1 MNDHRVG
8 ALLENRYRVLRRI
21 ARGGTAAVYEGLD
34 ERLDRPVALKIMHP
48 HFADDPRFVTR
59 AEREAKAA
67 ARLLAPTRPSDRWSG
82 RWLRDLSLFAPAA
95 AFDAPQQ
102 VQVAPLVV

>member
-34 ERLDRPVALKIMHP
+34 ERLDRPVALKIMPVSYTHL
-48 HFADDPRFVTR
+48 R
-59 AEREAKAA
+59 AHE
-67 ARLLAPTRPSDRWSG
+67 T
-82 RWLRDLSLFAPAA
+82 
-95 AFDAPQQ
+95 
-102 VQVAPLVV
+102 

>member
-34 ERLDRPVALKIMHP
+34 ERLDRG
-48 HFADDPRFVTR
+48 T
-59 AEREAKAA
+59 
-67 ARLLAPTRPSDRWSG
+67 
-82 RWLRDLSLFAPAA
+82 
-95 AFDAPQQ
+95 
-102 VQVAPLVV
+102 PLTS

>member
-21 ARGGTAAVYEGLD
+21 AHGGTAAVYEGLD

-67 ARLLAPTRPSDRWSG
+67 ARLHDPHVVAVLDQGLSLIHISEPTRRHHVSRMPSD
-82 RWLRDLSLFAPAA
+82 A
-95 AFDAPQQ
+95 
-102 VQVAPLVV
+102 